1 MRGTF
6 VRAAGWLLAA
16 ALVVVSTGCEDGSSG
31 VQASPAPLLFRQ
43 RGLSVW
49 KHDSPIKPYT
59 KGILFSARLY

>member
-1 MRGTF
+1 MREGKNMGIMTTF
-6 VRAAGWLLAA
+6 KKPTLERGW
-16 ALVVVSTGCEDGSSG
+16 